1 MRDRDNRISRCVV
14 LFTTLVVAA
23 IMGCRDHPTAPL
35 AREIASPR
43 RLSFD
48 LGDPQNVTVPVTDPT
63 NDSGSATMPTRYS
76 SWTYATIAFSGMIT
90 QQQNFGSHASVQFG
104 PAGLAGSCGG
114 LLRIDF
120 DSGGGSWWPSTGCTP
135 TSAGKSLDTVTQ
147 GVKGLGKVSRGP
159 GPTSCDTTPPCF
171 TYSGSQS
178 VTITPISSNIQESV
192 NYPRGTP
199 GLLRTFKAA
208 ITVYVPSGFWGV
220 TEWRWIP
227 DSGSSVVECVGYGP
241 TCWFA
246 PTLSGTMQ
254 VTATVNGVVRT
265 ATVRAE
271 VNCGALTGPPG
282 DSAFLRIANDT
293 MTRALVQLAWDSSR
307 ATGPIANR
315 LERRGY
321 WGINMSGQRAMDFN
335 YSTTG
340 STPCRSSY
348 PPHGLHL
355 DSILESTHVHPFGDN
370 DTTPTSCH
378 TLRPL
383 ATGFYDG
390 HSLLGPSPDDFHD
403 LAGFPKAWGVVADS
417 DGIAVFQTPSS
428 MTFQPVV
435 YQGDT
440 SLIITSDWTPFVR
453 RYPRSQ
459 TSCSIY

>member
-23 IMGCRDHPTAPL
+23 IAGCRDHPTAPL
-35 AREIASPR
+35 AREIASPG

-48 LGDPQNVTVPVTDPT
+48 LGDPQNVTVPVSDPT

-120 DSGGGSWWPSTGCTP
+120 DSGGGSWWPSSGCTP

-199 GLLRTFKAA
+199 GLLRTFTAA
-208 ITVYVPSGFWGV
+208 ITTYVPASFWGV

-227 DSGSSVVECVGYGP
+227 DSGSSVVECVNYGP
-241 TCWFA
+241 TCYLA
-246 PTLSGTMQ
+246 PTVSGTMQ

-265 ATVRAE
+265 ATVRVE
-271 VNCGALTGPPG
+271 VNCGPLTGPAS

-293 MTRALVQLAWDSSR
+293 MTRKLGLEAWDSSGVSGSPTNRRERSAVWGQSLTGGR
-307 ATGPIANR
+307 ASAFKTPTNSA
-315 LERRGY
+315 
-321 WGINMSGQRAMDFN
+321 D
-335 YSTTG
+335 
-340 STPCRSSY
+340 TPCQSSFA
-348 PPHGLHL
+348 PTGLRADTEFVRIH
-355 DSILESTHVHPFGDN
+355 THPFNPN
-370 DTTPTSCH
+370 DTLPSVCWEDSSPTS
-378 TLRPL
+378 
-383 ATGFYDG
+383 YDVTNLG
-390 HSLLGPSPDDFHD
+390 GPSALDWQV
-403 LAGFPKAWGVVADS
+403 LSGFNAWGVIYDS
-417 DGIAVFQTPSS
+417 SKVYVYRSPPSVTFDTVTTNGQTHVV
-428 MTFQPVV
+428 PVGW
-435 YQGDT
+435 Q
-440 SLIITSDWTPFVR
+440 SQVR
-453 RYPRSQ
+453 SYPRK
-459 TSCSIY
+459 TNTCSVF